1 MNEYL
6 SLAGTAFAYAIWFR
20 GIARLP
26 TVAVAS
32 LGVLSPLTA
41 VAFGWVLR
49 PTGYPQPLPCRP
61 NGMCFVRAILKSPK
75 VTKHHVMGLCQG
87 AKRCL

>member
-41 VAFGWVLR
+41 VAFGWVLLSQSI
-49 PTGYPQPLPCRP
+49 TGMALAALIVVLISVFAAQQT
-61 NGMCFVRAILKSPK
+61 A
-75 VTKHHVMGLCQG
+75 
-87 AKRCL
+87 A